1 MTAMAKLLL
10 VDDDS
15 GTLVWIAEA
24 LQGAAYD
31 VRTVSGGSA
40 ALELVRTWRPDL
52 ILADLLM
59 PEMDGFAFNRLV
71 QAHERIPVMLVS
83 VANKPAEAILQGVA
97 GYVRKPVTAAELR
110 AAVERVL
117 GAVEG
122 VAILVVDDDADIR
135 ACYRLILEPRFTVLE
150 AENGRDAL
158 ALLSREPV
166 ALAIVDVHM
175 PVMNGVELI
184 RAMRDDAR
192 LYTIPVV
199 VQTSDRAAARAPV
212 WTDLH
217 VAQTIL
223 KEEFL
228 DWLMTQIDAHLAP
241 SREADA
247 ARPGAVSRGSTAGSP

>member
-1 MTAMAKLLL
+1 MAKLLL

-15 GTLVWIAEA
+15 GTLAWMAEA
-24 LQGAAYD
+24 LGAAYD

-40 ALELVRTWRPDL
+40 ALELLRTWTPDL
-52 ILADLLM
+52 ILADFLM

-71 QAHERIPVMLVS
+71 QSRERVPVMLVS
-83 VANKPAEAILQGVA
+83 VVNKPAEAILRGIA
-97 GYVRKPVTAAELR
+97 GYVRKPVTAPELR

-135 ACYRLILEPRFTVLE
+135 ECYRLILEPRFTVLE
-150 AENGRDAL
+150 AENGRAAL
-158 ALLSREPV
+158 DLLAREPV

-192 LYTIPVV
+192 FCTIPVV

-223 KEEFL
+223 KDEFL

-241 SREADA
+241 APPREAERA
-247 ARPGAVSRGSTAGSP
+247 WPAVSR

>member
-1 MTAMAKLLL
+1 MAKLLL

-15 GTLVWIAEA
+15 GTLAWMAEA
-24 LQGAAYD
+24 LDGAAYD
-31 VRTVSGGSA
+31 VRTVTSGSA
-40 ALELVRTWRPDL
+40 AIELLRTWTPDL
-52 ILADLLM
+52 ILTDFLM

-71 QAHERIPVMLVS
+71 QSRERVPVMLVS
-83 VANKPAEAILQGVA
+83 VVNKPAEAILRGVA

-117 GAVEG
+117 GAAEG
-122 VAILVVDDDADIR
+122 VAVLVVDDDADIR
-135 ACYRLILEPRFTVLE
+135 ACYRFILEPRFIVLE

-158 ALLSREPV
+158 ALLSSEPV

-175 PVMNGVELI
+175 PVMNGMELI
-184 RAMRDDAR
+184 RAMRADAR
-192 LYTIPVV
+192 FCTIPVV

-223 KEEFL
+223 KDEFI

-241 SREADA
+241 APPREAERA
-247 ARPGAVSRGSTAGSP
+247 WSTASR

>member
-1 MTAMAKLLL
+1 MAKLLL

-15 GTLVWIAEA
+15 GTLAWMAEA
-24 LQGAAYD
+24 LEGAPYD
-31 VRTVSGGSA
+31 VRTVSSGSA
-40 ALELVRTWRPDL
+40 ALELLRTWRPDL
-52 ILADLLM
+52 IVTDFLM
-59 PEMDGFAFNRLV
+59 PEMDGFAFTRLV
-71 QAHERIPVMLVS
+71 QSRERVPVMLVS
-83 VANKPAEAILQGVA
+83 VVNKPAEAILRGVA

-122 VAILVVDDDADIR
+122 VAILVVDDDAEIR
-135 ACYRLILEPRFTVLE
+135 ACYRMILEPRFTVLE

-158 ALLSREPV
+158 ALLAREGV

-175 PVMNGVELI
+175 PIMNGVELI
-184 RAMRDDAR
+184 RAMRGDAR
-192 LYTIPVV
+192 FCTIPVV

-223 KEEFL
+223 KDEFM

-241 SREADA
+241 GPPREAERA
-247 ARPGAVSRGSTAGSP
+247 WSSASR